1 MLAKDGLPIGDWGGF
16 YRVLH
21 VRISIMCKSGSR
33 FPIMIVPI
41 GFEGSGGSFSIIAF
55 NQDIKHHI
63 LLWTFNLMHELLNK
77 LKNKD

>member
-1 MLAKDGLPIGDWGGF
+1 MLAKDGLPIGDCVGF
-16 YRVLH
+16 
-21 VRISIMCKSGSR
+21 
-33 FPIMIVPI
+33 I